1 MKKIKQITTVL
12 LSLLMIL
19 TLFVGCGNS
28 DDHEAYEEDGTESD
42 FVYEDGAEDSEQNN
56 SDDPTA
62 PTKPTVSGPTIPD
75 PDAYFNYQLARNEDM
90 YIEEHGYHC
99 LSFKTDYDGQQA
111 MLDYAALLSQGD
123 FNLEPTTQQ
132 EETIYYLHEYR
143 YAFTYTGSGDV
154 PSIYNESND
163 ISGDLIVIIQKN
175 GQAGTV
181 LLTMYFKP
189 DVFAF
194 VDFGDRTSYTLVD
207 YSGNSSSNSGSDSNS
222 GSGSEFTTKSN
233 FDCFDCNGTG
243 DCQECGG
250 DGYVWS
256 SATDSER
263 RDCNKCM
270 FNKGK
275 CNTCKGSGRR

>member
-1 MKKIKQITTVL
+1 MQKAKQIITIL

-19 TLFVGCGNS
+19 TLFVGCGNLN
-28 DDHEAYEEDGTESD
+28 DYEEKGTESD
-42 FVYEDGAEDSEQNN
+42 FVYEDGAEDSEHNN
-56 SDDPTA
+56 HDNSTE
-62 PTKPTVSGPTIPD
+62 PTKPTISGPTIPD
-75 PDAYFNYQLARNEDM
+75 PVAYFDYQLAQNEDM
-90 YIEEHGYHC
+90 YIEKYGYHC

-111 MLDYAALLSQGD
+111 MLDYAALISQD
-123 FNLEPTTQQ
+123 KFNFEMTTQQ
-132 EETIYYLHEYR
+132 EETIYYLQEYR
-143 YAFTYTGSGDV
+143 YGFTYTGSENV
-154 PSIYNESND
+154 PSIYHESDN

-194 VDFGDRTSYTLVD
+194 VDFGDRTSYTLAD
-207 YSGNSSSNSGSDSNS
+207 CSGNSISNPGSDSDSGSD
-222 GSGSEFTTKSN
+222 FTTKSN
-233 FDCFDCNGTG
+233 FDCFDCDGTG
-243 DCQECGG
+243 DCKECGG